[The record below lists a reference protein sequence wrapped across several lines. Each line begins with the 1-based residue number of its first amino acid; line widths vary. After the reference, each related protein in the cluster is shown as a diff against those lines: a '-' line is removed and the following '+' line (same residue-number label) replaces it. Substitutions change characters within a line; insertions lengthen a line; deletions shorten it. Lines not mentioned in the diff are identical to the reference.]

1 MYISLHELGFFLMV
15 VMVLAV
21 GSFLLVTLANINRLV
36 VHFNKILTENS
47 RHLQGM
53 IEDISESA
61 ANVSVLTGVLR
72 KNQQLFEEK
81 IPGSINNI
89 YAITTALKKT
99 GEKAEQSLE
108 IVHGSL
114 VETAATV
121 TESTR
126 DLLTYL
132 RVVSEGIR
140 IIIATLL
147 RK

>member
-1 MYISLHELGFFLMV
+1 MYISLHELGFFLVV
-15 VMVLAV
+15 VMVLMA
-21 GSFLLVTLANINRLV
+21 GSFLLVTLANLNRLV
-36 VHFNKILTENS
+36 THLHKTLTENS
-47 RHLQGM
+47 RHVQGM

>member
-1 MYISLHELGFFLMV
+1 MYISLQELGFFLVV
-15 VMVLAV
+15 VMVLLA
-21 GSFLLVTLANINRLV
+21 GSFLLVALANFNRLV
-36 VHFNKILTENS
+36 INLNKILTENS
-47 RHLQGM
+47 RHIQGM

-61 ANVSVLTGVLR
+61 DNVSVLTGVLR
-72 KNQQLFEEK
+72 KNEQLFEEK

-89 YAITTALKKT
+89 YAITTSLKKT
-99 GEKAEQSLE
+99 GEKAEQSLD

-114 VETAATV
+114 AETAATV

-132 RVVSEGIR
+132 KVVIQGIR
-140 IIIATLL
+140 IIVEALT

>member
-1 MYISLHELGFFLMV
+1 MYVSLQELGFFLMV
-15 VMVLAV
+15 VMVLAA
-21 GSFLLVTLANINRLV
+21 GSFLLVTLTNLNKLV
-36 VHFNKILTENS
+36 VNLNKAVSENS
-47 RHLQGM
+47 RHFQGM

-72 KNQQLFEEK
+72 KNEQLFEEK

-89 YAITTALKKT
+89 YAITTTLKKT
-99 GEKAEQSLE
+99 GEKAEHSLD

-114 VETAATV
+114 AETAATV

-126 DLLTYL
+126 DLLAYIK
-132 RVVSEGIR
+132 VVSEGSR
-140 IIIATLL
+140 IIFETLR

>member
-1 MYISLHELGFFLMV
+1 MYISLQALGFFLVV
-15 VMVLAV
+15 VMVLVA
-21 GSFLLVTLANINRLV
+21 GSFLLVTLANINRLA
-36 VHFNKILTENS
+36 VHFYKTLNENS
-47 RHLQGM
+47 RHVQGM

-89 YAITTALKKT
+89 YAITTTLKKT

-121 TESTR
+121 TESTK
-126 DLLTYL
+126 DLLTYVK
-132 RVVSEGIR
+132 VVIQGIR
-140 IIIATLL
+140 IIIEALT